1 MTIQE
6 MARTYKRICKVYYA
20 DYCGEC
26 PLIGRNFIDATDCL
40 NAIILHPDEYE
51 KALLDWAKENPAPT
65 NRDRFFEV
73 FGISEYPSLDDDWWD
88 KEYVE
93 PEKGQNK

>member
-1 MTIQE
+1 MD
-6 MARTYKRICKVYYA
+6 KVKLGIIGIGGMGTNHLNSIVKGMVPNMELTCVA
-20 DYCGEC
+20 DVRQC
-26 PLIGRNFIDATDCL
+26 R
-40 NAIILHPDEYE
+40 
-51 KALLDWAKENPAPT
+51 LDWAKENPAPT